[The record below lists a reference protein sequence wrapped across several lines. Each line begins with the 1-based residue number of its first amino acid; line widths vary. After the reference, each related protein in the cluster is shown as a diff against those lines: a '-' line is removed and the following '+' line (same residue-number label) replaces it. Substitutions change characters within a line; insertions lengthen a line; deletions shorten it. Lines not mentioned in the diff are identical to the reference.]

1 MEERNF
7 QTDLSILTFS
17 SNSSFGMDLFYNS
30 IKDYIYLNPAG
41 TKISGMPVYNY
52 TQSNAVLF
60 GGEIFYNKKTPIDW
74 LSHKTSLA
82 MIRGEKDESEVL
94 PFIPPFTVKHSFDL
108 NFGKNSFEI
117 NGLLKGKKGNIAQ
130 FETETDSYFVMN
142 LAGSHKVQLS
152 DNEIDISWSIN
163 NLLDKE
169 YFDHMSRLKR
179 LGIHEMGRNI
189 SIGINYIF

>member
-1 MEERNF
+1 M
-7 QTDLSILTFS
+7 
-17 SNSSFGMDLFYNS
+17 
-30 IKDYIYLNPAG
+30 
-41 TKISGMPVYNY
+41 
-52 TQSNAVLF
+52 
-60 GGEIFYNKKTPIDW
+60 
-74 LSHKTSLA
+74 
-82 MIRGEKDESEVL
+82 
-94 PFIPPFTVKHSFDL
+94 

-169 YFDHMSRLKR
+169 YFDHMSRLKS